1 MDAQALAE
9 RYVAVWNEPDAEA
22 RRRVIVTLW
31 APEGIHCARTIEAR
45 GHEAL
50 EKRVTASHER
60 NVRDRGFRFRAL
72 DDARDL
78 RDLALFGW
86 VMHPADAPGQIEA
99 TGHAVLLMDGEGRIV
114 ADYLFFT

>member
-60 NVRDRGFRFRAL
+60 NVRDRGS
-72 DDARDL
+72 RDL